1 MRNLAFTVML
11 LLLTLSINVF
21 GAQRLYLAKDHGIVA
36 DGVTMNTSAI
46 QKAIDELSNKGGG
59 VLRFQQG
66 EYLTGSIVLKSNVT
80 LDLDREA
87 VIHGSSNPDDYK
99 SLIKHEAGD
108 NSTLALIVA
117 NKAENIGITG
127 SGLIDGNG
135 RALALAIDSMLNL
148 PDASGN
154 FPVKPRRPNETLRP
168 KLFFF
173 SNTKGIKIDGVRLLN
188 SACWG
193 MSFHSC
199 RDLTVSHV
207 DFTNRAY
214 WNNDGMDITDC
225 KHVHVFGCNINSADD
240 GICLKSYDTSSCNDS
255 ILIEDCDIVSS
266 ASAVKFGTASWGGFR
281 HITVRNIRVKDTF
294 RSAIALECVD
304 GGTLQDV
311 LVENIKAVNTGNPIF
326 IRLGFRNGKAP
337 GTVKNIT
344 IRNVF
349 VEMPFGIP
357 DINYDVRGPGFS
369 VNNPRPSSI
378 TGIPGHNVEDV
389 TLENVE
395 IVYPGKASKGI
406 AYYPLSNISQVPEQ
420 IKSYP
425 EFSMFGDLPA
435 WGFYMRHVKGI
446 TMKNVRLSL
455 KDEDFRPAF
464 VLDDAHDIVFKQVS
478 LPIFQN
484 HKELYYVNSSFLENC
499 LEGK

>member
-1 MRNLAFTVML
+1 MKNTLIVL
-11 LLLTLSINVF
+11 LLLLLCSPVWGAKKVF
-21 GAQRLYLAKDHGIVA
+21 VAENRGIVA
-36 DGVTMNTSAI
+36 DGATMNTLAI

-59 VLRFQQG
+59 VLKFQAG

-87 VIHGSSNPDDYK
+87 VIHGSSNPEDYK

-117 NKAENIGITG
+117 NGAKNIAIIG

-135 RALALAIDSMLNL
+135 RALALAIDSTLNL
-148 PDASGN
+148 PDASGKM
-154 FPVKPRRPNETLRP
+154 PERHRRANEPLRP

-173 SNTKGIKIDGVRLLN
+173 SNCTGIKIDGVRLLN

-199 RDLTVSHV
+199 RNLNVSNV

-225 KHVHVFGCNINSADD
+225 KQVHVSGCNINSADD
-240 GICLKSYDTSSCNDS
+240 GICLKSYDTASCNDS
-255 ILIEDCDIVSS
+255 ILIEDCDIASS
-266 ASAVKFGTASWGGFR
+266 ASAIKFGTASWGGFR
-281 HITVRNIRVKDTF
+281 HVTVRNIRVKDTF

-326 IRLGFRNGKAP
+326 IRLGHRNGKAP
-337 GTVKNIT
+337 GTVKDIT

-349 VEMPFGIP
+349 VEMAFGIP
-357 DINYDVRGPGFS
+357 DIDYDVRGPGFS

-378 TGIPGHNVEDV
+378 TGIPGHNVENV

-395 IVYPGKASKGI
+395 IVYPGRASKGI
-406 AYYPLSNISQVPEQ
+406 AYYPLSQISQIPEQ
-420 IKSYP
+420 INSYP
-425 EFSMFGDLPA
+425 EFSMFGELPA

-446 TMKNVRLSL
+446 TMNNVRLSL
-455 KDEDFRPAF
+455 KDDDFRPAF
-464 VLDDAHDIVFKQVS
+464 VLDDAHDITFKRIS

-484 HKELYYVNSSFLENC
+484 HEEIYSVNSTFIEPL
-499 LEGK
+499 K

>member
-1 MRNLAFTVML
+1 MKNVLFS
-11 LLLTLSINVF
+11 LLTLLLCCPAF
-21 GAQRLYLAKDHGIVA
+21 GAQKVYIAKDRGIIA
-36 DGVTMNTSAI
+36 DGTTLNTEAI
-46 QKAIDELSNKGGG
+46 QKAIDDLNNKGGG
-59 VLRFQQG
+59 VLRFTEG
-66 EYLTGSIVLKSNVT
+66 EYLTGAIVLKSNVT

-87 VIHGSSNPDDYK
+87 VIRGSSNPKDYK
-99 SLIKHEAGD
+99 SLIKSEAGD
-108 NSTLALIVA
+108 NSTLALVVA
-117 NKAENIGITG
+117 DKAVNVAITG

-135 RALALAIDSMLNL
+135 RALALAVDSTLNL
-148 PDASGN
+148 PDAAGKL
-154 FPVKPRRPNETLRP
+154 PERRRRANEPLRP

-173 SNTKGIKIDGVRLLN
+173 SSCTGIKIDGLRLLN

-199 RDLTVSHV
+199 RNLTVRNV

-214 WNNDGMDITDC
+214 WNNDGMDITDS
-225 KHVHVFGCNINSADD
+225 KNVHVSGCKINSADD
-240 GICLKSYDTSSCNDS
+240 GICLKSYDTTSCNDS
-255 ILIEDCDIVSS
+255 ILIEDCDIRSS

-281 HITVRNIRVKDTF
+281 HVTVRNIRVRDTF

-304 GGTLQDV
+304 GGALQDI
-311 LVENIKAVNTGNPIF
+311 LVENIKAINTGNPIF
-326 IRLGFRNGKAP
+326 IRLGHRNGNAP
-337 GTVKNIT
+337 GTVKGIT

-349 VEMPFGIP
+349 AEMPFGIP
-357 DINYDVRGPGFS
+357 DIDYDVRGPGFS

-378 TGIPGHNVEDV
+378 TGIPGHEVEDV

-395 IVYPGKASKGI
+395 IVYPGRASKGI
-406 AYYPLSNISQVPEQ
+406 AYYPLSHISQVPEQ
-420 IKSYP
+420 IRSYP

-435 WGFYMRHVKGI
+435 WGFYMRHVRGI
-446 TMKNVRLSL
+446 TMNNVRLSL

-464 VLDDAHDIVFKQVS
+464 VLDDAHDITFREVS

-484 HKELYYVNSSFLENC
+484 HKELYSVNSSFKENC

>member
-1 MRNLAFTVML
+1 MKKTVFSMLIL
-11 LLLTLSINVF
+11 LLCSPVW
-21 GAQRLYLAKDHGIVA
+21 GARKVYMAKEHGIVA
-36 DGVTMNTSAI
+36 DGKTLNTNAI

-59 VLRFQQG
+59 ILKFTEG
-66 EYLTGSIVLKSNVT
+66 EYLTGSLVLKSNVT
-80 LDLDREA
+80 LDLDRDA
-87 VIHGSSNPDDYK
+87 VIRGSSNPNDYK

-117 NKAENIGITG
+117 NKVANVGITG
-127 SGLIDGNG
+127 AGLIDGNG
-135 RALALAIDSMLNL
+135 RDLALAINNTLNL
-148 PDASGN
+148 PDASGKI
-154 FPVKPRRPNETLRP
+154 PERRRRANEPLRP

-173 SNTKGIKIDGVRLLN
+173 SNCSGIKIDGLRLLN

-199 RDLTVSHV
+199 RNLTIRKV

-225 KHVHVFGCNINSADD
+225 KQVHVSGCNINSADD
-240 GICLKSYDTSSCNDS
+240 GICLKSYDTTSCNDS
-255 ILIEDCDIVSS
+255 ILIEDCDIASS

-326 IRLGFRNGKAP
+326 IRLGHRNGNAP
-337 GTVKNIT
+337 GKVKNIT

-349 VEMPFGIP
+349 AEMPFDIP

-378 TGIPGHNVEDV
+378 TGIPGHEVEDV

-395 IVYPGKASKGI
+395 IVYPGRSSTGI
-406 AYYPLSNISQVPEQ
+406 AYYPLSHISQVPEQ

-425 EFSMFGDLPA
+425 EFSMFGELPA
-435 WGFYMRHVKGI
+435 WGFYMRHVKGV

-464 VLDDAHDIVFKQVS
+464 VLDDAHNITFKEIS
-478 LPIFQN
+478 LPIFQK
-484 HKELYYVNSSFLENC
+484 HKELYSVNSSFIENC